1 MHEAPYS
8 NLQLF
13 SAPKKREKEEEE
25 EEEQQPQRQTV
36 LS

>member
-13 SAPKKREKEEEE
+13 SAPKKKEKEEEE
-25 EEEQQPQRQTV
+25 QQQQPQRQTV

>member
-13 SAPKKREKEEEE
+13 SAPKKKEKEEEE
-25 EEEQQPQRQTV
+25 EEEEPQRQTV

>member
-13 SAPKKREKEEEE
+13 SAPKKKEKEEEQQ
-25 EEEQQPQRQTV
+25 QQPQRQTV

>member
-13 SAPKKREKEEEE
+13 SAPKKKEKEEE
-25 EEEQQPQRQTV
+25 QQQQLQRQTV

>member
-13 SAPKKREKEEEE
+13 SAPKKKEKEEEE
-25 EEEQQPQRQTV
+25 QQQPQRQTV

>member
-13 SAPKKREKEEEE
+13 SAPKKKEKEEEE
-25 EEEQQPQRQTV
+25 QQQLQRQTV